1 MFLYKAIT
9 VSEDGDLKFMQ
20 ALIAPTKNPRQKFF
34 FVHDRIGVTKIK
46 KLSMTLIWTT

>member
-20 ALIAPTKNPRQKFF
+20 ALTAPSKNLRRK
-34 FVHDRIGVTKIK
+34 
-46 KLSMTLIWTT
+46 SCYLIMPP